1 MLKALYK
8 KFKGVYQDVIGTAT
22 VVVPEVVINK
32 SWNPTTEKIDT
43 ALRVPSKNFYDYLGH
58 VVVPDEGLI
67 SEAKGGLG
75 LGLGPYNNDLGHA
88 VDKDTFSSP
97 GPIAMNTEYIETGD
111 RVTGTP
117 GRIKFNYTGNGG
129 IDGKS
134 ACIPHEYV
142 WEGDWGDIENKFQ
155 TSATFQVRINY
166 KVLKTGGGITSF
178 DFYFIGTRFAIDSTP
193 NTGAIGF
200 NVLCGSSNDITTEN
214 IELYYAKDQNEAY
227 AGGNV
232 DYNSKQ
238 EGDPNTAPDKLI
250 QSNGYTFFNP
260 HYSSGNHYYRDDDTN
275 TLIHTFTVYRK
286 PFEKSIQFYTSYAG
300 EAGRYSPFPAD
311 QWASAIVSPLFEC
324 GSNGLP
330 DPGKPLGFAGCAFVT
345 VLNAISNVLA
355 AIVAVLGVI
364 DGIISAIPGGSGFGV
379 PSASSVANVGDKFV
393 AVIKKIVAGIFDV
406 INVIL
411 RWVLGEEEFI
421 PAYLTIDVNEIYR
434 EEMTIDQEEFAKT
447 KMAKR
452 WNNTID
458 KKSYMFS
465 QMYYPYIFENPI
477 FPYAY
482 TFSYREPFL
491 QNAVV
496 KNNFYNDSYKSN
508 NPFTKLNKYF
518 VPSLFS
524 LLYETNLG
532 VFYEQLVKLH
542 KNEALSK
549 DKPDF
554 NLNIKLVDYNVP
566 EDNWKFI
573 NQQQKCVY
581 DLFLPSN
588 LDYAENLLLEY
599 ANNTGYLDST
609 EATGPTTALIVP
621 GATPVDSKISA
632 TLPSE
637 YASVYADYPFLNGFK
652 SSVAGINTV
661 IGNFTD
667 LKAKI
672 DSLGYDLEQ
681 WTELCNTNS
690 SEFQTLSSGSPKNLS
705 YKLVE
710 YILWYIEPQGIIEQ
724 TRQSVQA
731 LIGYE
736 KLVNNDIEEWR
747 KSADGSEY
755 DKFHIVGTDI
765 YERNCPPS

>member
-22 VVVPEVVINK
+22 VVAPEVVINK

-97 GPIAMNTEYIETGD
+97 GPIAMNTEYIETGN
-111 RVTGTP
+111 RVTGSP
-117 GRIKFNYTGNGG
+117 GRLKFTHSGTTGSEPNETYVGG
-129 IDGKS
+129 LDSIGK
-134 ACIPHEYV
+134 CVPYEYV
-142 WEGDWGDIENKFQ
+142 WEGDWGDTENKFQ

-166 KVLKTGGGITSF
+166 EVLKTGGGVTSF
-178 DFYFIGTRFAIDSTP
+178 DIWVLGSRLHVDAKP
-193 NTGAIGF
+193 NTAAIAF
-200 NVLCGSSNDITTEN
+200 NILCGSKNDQTTEN
-214 IELYYAKDQNEAY
+214 IKLYYNEDEQQFQTY
-227 AGGNV
+227 T
-232 DYNSKQ
+232 
-238 EGDPNTAPDKLI
+238 EGDPASAPNPVTYT
-250 QSNGYTFFNP
+250 NGHTFFNP
-260 HYSSGNHYYRDDDTN
+260 HYSSGNYFFRDHDIG

-286 PFEKSIQFYTSYAG
+286 PFEESVQFYTSYAG
-300 EAGRYSPFPAD
+300 EAGRFEPFPSD
-311 QWASAIVSPLFEC
+311 QWADVITKAIFLFGAGKIMIDALNIVSNAINIIGQIINIII
-324 GSNGLP
+324 GSLGSVLSY
-330 DPGKPLGFAGCAFVT
+330 LGFGG
-345 VLNAISNVLA
+345 ISIPTIPDVSN
-355 AIVAVLGVI
+355 LGNKMY
-364 DGIISAIPGGSGFGV
+364 DALKSM
-379 PSASSVANVGDKFV
+379 
-393 AVIKKIVAGIFDV
+393 IKAIFDI
-406 INVIL
+406 INIIL
-411 RWVLGEEEFI
+411 RFFMGEREYV

-542 KNEALSK
+542 KNEAKSK
-549 DKPDF
+549 TKPDF

-573 NQQQKCVY
+573 NEQKKCVY

-637 YASVYADYPFLNGFK
+637 YASVYTDYPFLNGFK

>member
-1 MLKALYK
+1 MLKAFYK
-8 KFKGVYQDVIGTAT
+8 KFKSVFQDVIGTAT
-22 VVVPEVVINK
+22 VVCPEVVINK
-32 SWNPTTEKIDT
+32 KWNPNSQYVGDS
-43 ALRVPSKNFYDYLGH
+43 LRVPSANFYDYLGH
-58 VVVPDEGLI
+58 TVVPDEGLKSP
-67 SEAKGGLG
+67 SEGGLG
-75 LGLGPYNNDLGHA
+75 LGLGPYNNDLAHA

-97 GPIAMNTEYIETGD
+97 GPIAMNTEYIETGN

-117 GRIKFNYTGNGG
+117 GRIKFNYSGFGS

-134 ACIPHEYV
+134 ACIPYEYV
-142 WEGDWGDIENKFQ
+142 WNGDWGDIENKFQ

-178 DFYFIGTRFAIDSTP
+178 NVSILGTQVAIDSTP

-232 DYNSKQ
+232 DFNSKQ

-300 EAGRYSPFPAD
+300 EAGRYQPFPSD
-311 QWASAIVSPLFEC
+311 QWAEAIISPFFNC
-324 GSNGLP
+324 NSS
-330 DPGKPLGFAGCAFVT
+330 GFPNTILSTAGCSFT
-345 VLNAISNVLA
+345 LVLNAISNVLA
-355 AIVAVLGVI
+355 AIVGVLGVI
-364 DGIISAIPGGSGFGV
+364 EGIVKGLGGGGFGI
-379 PSASSVANVGDKFV
+379 PSASSVADVGDKFV
-393 AVIKKIVAGIFDV
+393 TMLKKVIAAIFDV

-411 RWVLGEEEFI
+411 RWVLGEDEFI

-447 KMAKR
+447 KMGKR
-452 WNNTID
+452 WNTID
-458 KKSYMFS
+458 EKSYLFS

-482 TFSYREPFL
+482 SFSYREPFFK
-491 QNAVV
+491 NAVV
-496 KNNFYNDSYKSN
+496 KNNFYNDSFKSN

-542 KNEALSK
+542 KTEALSK
-549 DKPDF
+549 TNPNF
-554 NLNIKLVDYNVP
+554 NLNIKLEDYNVP
-566 EDNWKFI
+566 AEYWKFI
-573 NQQQKCVY
+573 NQQEKCVY
-581 DLFLPSN
+581 DLILPSN
-588 LDYAENLLLEY
+588 LDFADNLLLEY

-609 EATGPTTALIVP
+609 EATGATTGLIVS
-621 GATPVDSKISA
+621 GATAPDSKQSA

-637 YASVYADYPFLNGFK
+637 YASVYSDYPFLNGFK

-667 LKAKI
+667 LNAKI
-672 DSLGYDLEQ
+672 DSLGYDLEL

-736 KLVNNDIEEWR
+736 KLLNDDIDEYR

-755 DKFHIVGTDI
+755 EKYHIVGTDI